1 MNLNLYEK
9 KLLEVKAAIKIAKA
23 ISWQKFCNDV
33 DECSSASD
41 MWSKMRWLKGHKRTK
56 ICISQELKQDL
67 LSNLA
72 SDSVLVA
79 TPKFKSVKVSLQK
92 KFNIQELEQSLKKKD
107 TVPGDD
113 SITYLMIF

>member
-9 KLLEVKAAIKIAKA
+9 ILLEVKAAIKIAKA

-33 DECSSASD
+33 DECSYASD